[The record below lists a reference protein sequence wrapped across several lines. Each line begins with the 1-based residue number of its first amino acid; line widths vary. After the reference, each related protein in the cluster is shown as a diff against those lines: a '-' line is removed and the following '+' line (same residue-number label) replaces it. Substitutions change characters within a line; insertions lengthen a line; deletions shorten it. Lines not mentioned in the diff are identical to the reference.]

1 MSDST
6 ESSEEVTYIFN
17 TGSSSSTSTSSNTQM
32 VEIDH
37 ELNTEPIDSADMEVG
52 YVENYVVNKR
62 DSKYSDL
69 QNLLEYGYFADP
81 LKDLV
86 RLHNKGLIETT
97 EDIRKVQDMTIEI
110 TSLVKKVDKYEAE
123 TGEDYRIRI
132 IIYFIMSMSLDPN
145 GNNEG
150 IYVVPNVER
159 LTNQIY
165 ESSYVP
171 YMKSLPKDHK
181 HSWEVQQRER
191 ASKQFGY
198 QVACKL
204 ARLITL
210 GVN

>member
-1 MSDST
+1 MSNSI
-6 ESSEEVTYIFN
+6 ESEEVSYIFEAD
-17 TGSSSSTSTSSNTQM
+17 TSSSSSSNRDSQAI
-32 VEIDH
+32 EIDH
-37 ELNTEPIDSADMEVG
+37 DINTEDQKIMPG
-52 YVENYVVNKR
+52 YIENYVVNSKE
-62 DSKYSDL
+62 SKYSDL
-69 QNLLEYGYFADP
+69 KNLLEVGYFADP

>member
-1 MSDST
+1 MSNSI
-6 ESSEEVTYIFN
+6 ESEEVSYIFEAD
-17 TGSSSSTSTSSNTQM
+17 TSSSSSSNSDSQAI
-32 VEIDH
+32 EIDH
-37 ELNTEPIDSADMEVG
+37 DINTEDQKIMPG
-52 YVENYVVNKR
+52 YIENYVVNSKE
-62 DSKYSDL
+62 SKYSDL
-69 QNLLEYGYFADP
+69 KNLLEVGYFADP

-171 YMKSLPKDHK
+171 YMKSESLPKDHK

>member
-1 MSDST
+1 
-6 ESSEEVTYIFN
+6 
-17 TGSSSSTSTSSNTQM
+17 
-32 VEIDH
+32 
-37 ELNTEPIDSADMEVG
+37 
-52 YVENYVVNKR
+52 
-62 DSKYSDL
+62 
-69 QNLLEYGYFADP
+69 

>member
-1 MSDST
+1 
-6 ESSEEVTYIFN
+6 
-17 TGSSSSTSTSSNTQM
+17 
-32 VEIDH
+32 
-37 ELNTEPIDSADMEVG
+37 
-52 YVENYVVNKR
+52 
-62 DSKYSDL
+62 
-69 QNLLEYGYFADP
+69 

-132 IIYFIMSMSLDPN
+132 IIYFIMSMSLDPS

-150 IYVVPNVER
+150 IYLVPNAER
-159 LTNQIY
+159 LSNQIY
-165 ESSYVP
+165 ETAYIP
-171 YMKSLPKDHK
+171 YLKSLPADNK
-181 HSWEVQQRER
+181 HCWEIQKHER

-198 QVACKL
+198 EKTCKL